1 MTRARLRTA
10 ALAALVVSATL
21 STLPAHAAANLLTN
35 PGFETGNLAGWSC
48 TGSAGTAISPARTG
62 SYALSATPAGQD
74 QARCTQTVRVQPN
87 STYKLS
93 AWVKGS
99 FVYLGAGGAGM
110 TETSTWAPGGS
121 DWTQL
126 SLSFTT
132 GATTTSVGVFTHGWY
147 GQPAYQVDDVVL
159 DGAPGNG
166 GGQELPAVPSGL
178 SATASSSSSI
188 SLAWS
193 AVPGADGYSVYRD
206 GAKVGNATGTSYTDT
221 GLQPSTTHTYAVAAY
236 NGAGESARS
245 ATISATTGREG
256 GNPNPA
262 LPKHLLTGYWQ
273 NFVNGAAPLR
283 IRDVNNHYDIIA
295 IAFADADTTKP
306 GGVTFKVDSGLS
318 SALGGYSDA
327 DMIADIAAKKAQG
340 KKFVFSVGGEKGNV
354 DLSSAANVANF
365 VESMD
370 ALIKKFGV
378 DGLDI
383 DLEHGMHVDNV
394 AAASRQL
401 QQRFGSGFVLTMAP
415 QTIDTQP
422 GGRYL
427 QLLSKIKD
435 ITTVVHTQYYNSGSM
450 NGCDGKVYSQGG
462 VDFITAQACILLET
476 LRADQVALGVPA
488 SPSGAGSGYVDPGVV
503 NNALSCLA
511 KGTNCGSFKPSKTYP
526 DLRGAMTWS
535 INWDKSSGDRFS
547 NTVRP
552 HLGGLG

>member
-1 MTRARLRTA
+1 MFRALAVSALTVA
-10 ALAALVVSATL
+10 ALATPASAA
-21 STLPAHAAANLLTN
+21 SAAANLLSN

-48 TGSAGTAISPARTG
+48 AGGEVTATARSG
-62 SYALSATPAGQD
+62 NHALSATPAGQD

-93 AWVKGS
+93 AWVKGGL
-99 FVYLGAGGAGM
+99 VYLGAGGAGM
-110 TETSTWAPGGS
+110 TGTSTWTPGGA

-159 DGAPGNG
+159 DGAS
-166 GGQELPAVPSGL
+166 GGQPELPTIPSGL
-178 SATASSSSSI
+178 SSTGSSSNTI

-193 AVPGADGYSVYRD
+193 AVTGADGYSVYRD
-206 GAKVGNATGTSYTDT
+206 GAKVGDSTSTGYTDT
-221 GLQPSTTHTYAVAAY
+221 GLKPSTTHTYAVAAY

-256 GNPNPA
+256 EPNPA

-327 DMIADIAAKKAQG
+327 DMIADIAAKRAQG
-340 KKFVFSVGGEKGNV
+340 KKFVFSIGGEKGNV
-354 DLSSAANVANF
+354 DLSSSANVANF
-365 VESMD
+365 VSSME
-370 ALIKKFGV
+370 ALIRRFGV

-401 QQRFGSGFVLTMAP
+401 QQRIGSGFVLTMAP

-427 QLLSKIKD
+427 QLLAKIKD

-511 KGTNCGSFKPSKTYP
+511 KGTGCGSFKPSKTYP

-552 HLGGLG
+552 HLASLG

>member
-1 MTRARLRTA
+1 WAAVA
-10 ALAALVVSATL
+10 ALATPATAAQNLVS
-21 STLPAHAAANLLTN
+21 N

-48 TGSAGTAISPARTG
+48 TSGTVGSPARSG
-62 SYALSATPAGQD
+62 NHALSATPAGQD
-74 QARCTQTVRVQPN
+74 QARCTQNVRVQPN

-99 FVYLGAGGAGM
+99 LVYLGAGGAGM
-110 TETSTWAPGGS
+110 TETSTWTPGGS

-132 GATTTSVGVFTHGWY
+132 GASTTSVGVFTHGWY

-159 DGAPGNG
+159 DGAS
-166 GGQELPAVPSGL
+166 GGQPELPSVPSGL
-178 SATASSSSSI
+178 SATGSTGSTI
-188 SLAWS
+188 SLGWS
-193 AVPGADGYSVYRD
+193 AVTGADGYSVFRD
-206 GAKVGNATGTSYTDT
+206 GVKVGDASGTSFTDT
-221 GLQPSTTHTYAVAAY
+221 GLRPSTTHTYAVAAY
-236 NGAGESARS
+236 NGTGESARS
-245 ATISATTGREG
+245 ATISATTGRESD
-256 GNPNPA
+256 PNPA

-283 IRDVNNHYDIIA
+283 IRDVNNHYDVIA

-306 GGVTFKVDSGLS
+306 GGVTFTVDPGLS
-318 SALGGYSDA
+318 SALGGYTDA
-327 DMIADIAAKKAQG
+327 DMIADIAAKRAQG
-340 KKFVFSVGGEKGNV
+340 KRFVFSIGGEKGNV
-354 DLSSAANVANF
+354 DLSSSANVANF
-365 VESMD
+365 VSSME
-370 ALIKKFGV
+370 ALIRKFGV

-401 QQRFGSGFVLTMAP
+401 QQRIGSGFVLTMAP

-427 QLLSKIKD
+427 QLLAKIKD

-476 LRADQVALGVPA
+476 LRPDQVALGVPA
-488 SPSGAGSGYVDPGVV
+488 SSRGAGSGHVDPGVV

-511 KGTNCGSFKPSKTYP
+511 KGTGCGSFKPSKTYP

-535 INWDKSSGDRFS
+535 INWDKTNGDRFS

-552 HLGGLG
+552 HLGSLG